1 MSYCDW
7 KEASELD
14 RVYHDTEWGIPVRD
28 DRTQFEYLTL
38 EVMQCG
44 LSWELMLKKR
54 EIFRA
59 CFDGFD
65 FDKIA
70 AYDETDVERI
80 LHTEGMIRS
89 RPKIRA
95 VIGNARCF
103 QEIRKERGSFAAY
116 LWAYTDG
123 KTVLYQGHESGP
135 VPVSNRLSENI
146 SADMKKRGFKYIG
159 PVTLYSHLQACGMIN
174 DHDANCP
181 CYRRIIENYPVIR
194 KRRYGE
200 KL

>member
-14 RVYHDTEWGIPVRD
+14 RAYHDTEWGIPVRD

-80 LHTEGMIRS
+80 LYTEGMIRS

-174 DHDANCP
+174 DHGADCP
-181 CYRRIIENYPVIR
+181 CYRKIIETYPVVR
-194 KRRYGE
+194 MRPDGE
-200 KL
+200 KR